1 MIIDK
6 FQDSTDLYSE
16 IGCLTRCA
24 KIDWEEL
31 TAKLAK
37 MESQCKLNWGNL
49 RAISKYESASPIIQK
64 LKDFLAD
71 SAERIMVLKIIH
83 RRVLNRFRHF
93 LLFMGVPTYQAREL
107 KVSYFCRMIS
117 EFALEYRTT
126 KEKVTQTR
134 EKKASQKER
143 SKTRGKM
150 ITEDDSEVQGD
161 AEEDQ
166 ISEPRR
172 PVWRDAMGNLVP
184 EDDDS
189 DEDGVVR
196 GPRQARSKFDEIDNE
211 EDPDKR
217 AKARKE
223 LLKQQIMANR
233 AKKQAAM
240 AAEAVASK
248 NQPRTAKTM
257 KFRRPEQKAPEEQ
270 QQEDEQ
276 QLASLL
282 KSGAN
287 QRVAKMEGFLPDKS
301 RPKAPGT
308 RTGYGP
314 GSGYRTGSAT
324 DTEGF
329 NTEDDELLD
338 SLVKSATTP
347 GSRVVPRD
355 RRKARVANRKSYTH
369 STSRDLDIDLSAGS
383 ADEGDD
389 RNYRGTTPLSDAEYL
404 PPATPD
410 RGQPSSRGRP
420 SSSGATDAYALTAI
434 SSSAMSEAPKS
445 AAASISDFLKGKL
458 AASRQTSTTDSPAAP
473 TADAAGAKHAAAPPS
488 YAAKPTEQ
496 ITPKIP
502 AWKQITP
509 KIP

>member
-1 MIIDK
+1 MNEFPLPPIMED
-6 FQDSTDLYSE
+6 QTEE
-16 IGCLTRCA
+16 IHT
-24 KIDWEEL
+24 
-31 TAKLAK
+31 
-37 MESQCKLNWGNL
+37 
-49 RAISKYESASPIIQK
+49 SAGP
-64 LKDFLAD
+64 
-71 SAERIMVLKIIH
+71 
-83 RRVLNRFRHF
+83 
-93 LLFMGVPTYQAREL
+93 
-107 KVSYFCRMIS
+107 
-117 EFALEYRTT
+117 
-126 KEKVTQTR
+126 
-134 EKKASQKER
+134 KER
-143 SKTRGKM
+143 K
-150 ITEDDSEVQGD
+150 
-161 AEEDQ
+161 
-166 ISEPRR
+166 
-172 PVWRDAMGNLVP
+172 PVDKEANPKVF
-184 EDDDS
+184 
-189 DEDGVVR
+189 
-196 GPRQARSKFDEIDNE
+196 GPDILRN
-211 EDPDKR
+211 
-217 AKARKE
+217 
-223 LLKQQIMANR
+223 

-270 QQEDEQ
+270 LKEDEK

-287 QRVAKMEGFLPDKS
+287 QRVAKMEGFMPDKS

-404 PPATPD
+404 PLMRVT
-410 RGQPSSRGRP
+410 
-420 SSSGATDAYALTAI
+420 I
-434 SSSAMSEAPKS
+434 E
-445 AAASISDFLKGKL
+445 I
-458 AASRQTSTTDSPAAP
+458 
-473 TADAAGAKHAAAPPS
+473 
-488 YAAKPTEQ
+488 TE
-496 ITPKIP
+496 
-502 AWKQITP
+502 
-509 KIP
+509 

>member
-248 NQPRTAKTM
+248 NQPKTAKTM
-257 KFRRPEQKAPEEQ
+257 KFKRPDQKAPEEQ
-270 QQEDEQ
+270 QKEDEK
-276 QLASLL
+276 QLASVL
-282 KSGAN
+282 KTGAN
-287 QRVAKMEGFLPDKS
+287 QRVAKMEGFMPDKS

-338 SLVKSATTP
+338 SLVKSAATP

-369 STSRDLDIDLSAGS
+369 STSRDLDLS

-404 PPATPD
+404 PVEPRPPDNRGSPA
-410 RGQPSSRGRP
+410 QPSSSRGRP
-420 SSSGATDAYALTAI
+420 PGSSSRDHGGDGGGGVSDAYALTAI
-434 SSSAMSEAPKS
+434 SSSAMPEAPKS

-458 AASRQTSTTDSPAAP
+458 ATSRQQSDPATAGSGSASEGPSASTA
-473 TADAAGAKHAAAPPS
+473 
-488 YAAKPTEQ
+488 
-496 ITPKIP
+496 
-502 AWKQITP
+502 
-509 KIP
+509 

>member
-1 MIIDK
+1 
-6 FQDSTDLYSE
+6 
-16 IGCLTRCA
+16 
-24 KIDWEEL
+24 
-31 TAKLAK
+31 
-37 MESQCKLNWGNL
+37 
-49 RAISKYESASPIIQK
+49 
-64 LKDFLAD
+64 
-71 SAERIMVLKIIH
+71 
-83 RRVLNRFRHF
+83 
-93 LLFMGVPTYQAREL
+93 
-107 KVSYFCRMIS
+107 
-117 EFALEYRTT
+117 
-126 KEKVTQTR
+126 
-134 EKKASQKER
+134 
-143 SKTRGKM
+143 
-150 ITEDDSEVQGD
+150 
-161 AEEDQ
+161 
-166 ISEPRR
+166 
-172 PVWRDAMGNLVP
+172 
-184 EDDDS
+184 
-189 DEDGVVR
+189 
-196 GPRQARSKFDEIDNE
+196 
-211 EDPDKR
+211 
-217 AKARKE
+217 
-223 LLKQQIMANR
+223 MANR

-248 NQPRTAKTM
+248 NQPRTAKTI
-257 KFRRPEQKAPEEQ
+257 KFRRPDQKAPEDQ
-270 QQEDEQ
+270 QKEDEK

-282 KSGAN
+282 KTGAN
-287 QRVAKMEGFLPDKS
+287 QRVAKMEGFMPDKS
-301 RPKAPGT
+301 RPKAPGN

-404 PPATPD
+404 PPAAPD

-420 SSSGATDAYALTAI
+420 SSSGTTDAYALTAI

-473 TADAAGAKHAAAPPS
+473 TSDAAGAKHAAAPPS

-502 AWKQITP
+502 AWKQRLLAAKKGET
-509 KIP
+509 

>member
-1 MIIDK
+1 MN
-6 FQDSTDLYSE
+6 E
-16 IGCLTRCA
+16 V
-24 KIDWEEL
+24 EE
-31 TAKLAK
+31 
-37 MESQCKLNWGNL
+37 
-49 RAISKYESASPIIQK
+49 
-64 LKDFLAD
+64 
-71 SAERIMVLKIIH
+71 
-83 RRVLNRFRHF
+83 
-93 LLFMGVPTYQAREL
+93 
-107 KVSYFCRMIS
+107 
-117 EFALEYRTT
+117 
-126 KEKVTQTR
+126 
-134 EKKASQKER
+134 
-143 SKTRGKM
+143 
-150 ITEDDSEVQGD
+150 
-161 AEEDQ
+161 
-166 ISEPRR
+166 EPRR
-172 PVWRDAMGNLVP
+172 PVWRDAMGNLVR

-196 GPRQARSKFDEIDNE
+196 PREARSKFADIDNE
-211 EDPDKR
+211 DDPDKR

-240 AAEAVASK
+240 AAEAVANK
-248 NQPRTAKTM
+248 NQPKTAKTI
-257 KFRRPEQKAPEEQ
+257 KFRRPEQKAPEDQ
-270 QQEDEQ
+270 QKEDEK

-287 QRVAKMEGFLPDKS
+287 QRVAKMEGFMPDKS

-314 GSGYRTGSAT
+314 GGGYRTGSAT

-369 STSRDLDIDLSAGS
+369 STSRDLDLS

-404 PPATPD
+404 PPSGPD
-410 RGQPSSRGRP
+410 RISGAPSSSSRGRP
-420 SSSGATDAYALTAI
+420 ASTHGAPPPSDAYALTAI
-434 SSSAMSEAPKS
+434 SSSAMPEAPKS

-458 AASRQTSTTDSPAAP
+458 SSARQPSTTDSAAGSGGAGGSEGGGPSEP
-473 TADAAGAKHAAAPPS
+473 TAASLAAKHAANPITS
-488 YAAKPTEQ
+488 YAAKQPEQ

-502 AWKQITP
+502 AWKQRLLAAKKGDP
-509 KIP
+509 